1 MEPRRDVTDARARR
15 AEFDRLL
22 SYSVEQTA
30 EGWFV
35 EAKEAQQAAIRLYDE
50 LRQEEKDWLAE
61 KGVCSFE
68 WIVVRQSAG
77 TQGMLNRWKVLS
89 DALKEEMMQE

>member
-1 MEPRRDVTDARARR
+1 M
-15 AEFDRLL
+15 
-22 SYSVEQTA
+22 
-30 EGWFV
+30 
-35 EAKEAQQAAIRLYDE
+35 YDE